1 MSKCQYDHVKII
13 SAYSIHMDMKF
24 VALIIALAV
33 IVLVAC
39 VLVARVHKE
48 TFTMKL
54 FRPPSEKTVPELW
67 DPASVQ
73 TMVLPGPNAPY
84 LVTER
89 GNPRK
94 YQR

>member
-1 MSKCQYDHVKII
+1 
-13 SAYSIHMDMKF
+13 MDMKF
-24 VALIIALAV
+24 VALIIALAL

-73 TMVLPGPNAPY
+73 TMVLPGINAPY